1 MKLVLSEVTREKV
14 LRIDIEQLAKSYGMQ
29 LPVSA
34 KLVGTGGAAVGLG
47 PDPADVGLLVE

>member
-29 LPVSA
+29 LPVA
-34 KLVGTGGAAVGLG
+34 ARLVGTKASVGLG
-47 PDPADVGLLVE
+47 PDPDEDVL